1 MIINF
6 HLWVKVLYNYVS
18 VNRDGSQNEEG
29 IIHVEESKLGDEQ
42 YKLVTFAIFGLALFP
57 FKSGVISFRRC
68 KCVRG
73 IWIWSNQPI
82 YCNLVET
89 MLSLNH
95 YRMLGKGAMRCCVLI
110 LHLWTISHIKTP
122 RDIFNNFRQFD
133 LLPLKIIIYETW
145 KNLDEKVW
153 VEKIYYIT
161 VKQLQMENTI
171 DERCSLYNELW

>member
-1 MIINF
+1 
-6 HLWVKVLYNYVS
+6 
-18 VNRDGSQNEEG
+18 
-29 IIHVEESKLGDEQ
+29 
-42 YKLVTFAIFGLALFP
+42 
-57 FKSGVISFRRC
+57 
-68 KCVRG
+68 
-73 IWIWSNQPI
+73 
-82 YCNLVET
+82 
-89 MLSLNH
+89 
-95 YRMLGKGAMRCCVLI
+95 MRCCVLI

-122 RDIFNNFRQFD
+122 RDIFNNFGQFD